1 MQSAIIILLPGDHNT
16 RADIESALRKHAA
29 AVEIIDLPPAT
40 FHAPVEDVDDL
51 PLWRW
56 FTF

>member
-1 MQSAIIILLPGDHNT
+1 MQSVIVILLPAGQT
-16 RADIESALRKHAA
+16 RADIELALRKHAA
-29 AVEIIDLPPAT
+29 VVEIIDLPAATVRAPADDM
-40 FHAPVEDVDDL
+40 EDL

>member
-1 MQSAIIILLPGDHNT
+1 MQSAIIILLPGDHT

-29 AVEIIDLPPAT
+29 AVEIIDLPPAALHT
-40 FHAPVEDVDDL
+40 PANDPDEL

>member
-1 MQSAIIILLPGDHNT
+1 MQSAIIILLPDNHS
-16 RADIESALRKHAA
+16 RADVESALRKHAA